1 MSALMAGAAPGT
13 KVGFAPTIELNRSPQ
28 VNPIE
33 PTPACPMFSFWAFAF
48 TYEMNSWRSLAGK
61 SLLATIITGA
71 QPDKPI
77 RCKVNIRFVSSSHR
91 GRNSNYQCNS
101 SNGTRNPRDTNY
113 DWVSS
118 F

>member
-1 MSALMAGAAPGT
+1 GGHEHPPHPQKSQPCPPMSALMAGAAPLKGT
-13 KVGFAPTIELNRSPQ
+13 KVGFAPTMELNRSPQ

-48 TYEMNSWRSLAGK
+48 TYEINSWRSLAGK

-77 RCKVNIRFVSSSHR
+77 GAKSTS
-91 GRNSNYQCNS
+91 GL
-101 SNGTRNPRDTNY
+101 
-113 DWVSS
+113 
-118 F
+118 